1 MYEPNVTLNPD
12 SDVDFSEFVDES
24 AATRETDVI
33 EIVEDFTFDDSET
46 PWLFNGEPVDKI
58 PEGHESFVY
67 LITNKVNGKRYV
79 GFKKTVSTATRQ
91 KNKRR
96 YKVRVESDWR
106 TYWSSSD
113 ALHSEVSYYGKG
125 NFLREILAFTVS
137 KGVGKYFEAE
147 EQFARSVMAQNRDA
161 YYNGII
167 NLRLGQNAV
176 LRYNEIVRCEFTLG
190 DALAKE
196 FGYE

>member
-1 MYEPNVTLNPD
+1 MNDTFTPD
-12 SDVDFSEFVDES
+12 FDSFVDDN
-24 AATRETDVI
+24 ALTREPKD
-33 EIVEDFTFDDSET
+33 EIVEDFVYSDEPS
-46 PWLFNGEPVDKI
+46 PWLFNGEPVEKI

-79 GFKKTVSTATRQ
+79 GFKKTVSVTTRQ

-106 TYWSSSD
+106 SYWSSSNE
-113 ALHSEVSYYGKG
+113 LHAAVEYYGRG
-125 NFLREILAFTVS
+125 NFLREILAFTVA
-137 KGVGKYFEAE
+137 KGVGKYYEAE
-147 EQFARSVMAQNRDA
+147 EQFARRVMAQNRDA

-176 LRYNEIVRCEFTLG
+176 LRYNEIERCTFTLG
-190 DALAKE
+190 DKLAKD
-196 FGYE
+196 FGYN